1 MKNKMFNMIMN
12 GFKQLNDLLITLFVF
27 TIVSGLLFR
36 DPFGVIESIGNM
48 ISNIGDNGISGLNAL
63 LVVVLWYRS
72 K

>member
-48 ISNIGDNGISGLNAL
+48 ISNIGDNVISGLIAL

>member
-1 MKNKMFNMIMN
+1 MKNKMFKTIMKS
-12 GFKQLNDLLITLFVF
+12 FKQLNDLLITLFVF

-48 ISNIGDNGISGLNAL
+48 ISNIGDNGISGLIAL

>member
-48 ISNIGDNGISGLNAL
+48 ISNIGDNGISGLIAL
-63 LVVVLWYRS
+63 IVVVLWYRR
-72 K
+72 

>member
-1 MKNKMFNMIMN
+1 MKSKMFNTIMN

-27 TIVSGLLFR
+27 TVVSGLLFK

-48 ISNIGDNGISGLNAL
+48 ISNIGDNGISGLIAL
-63 LVVVLWYRS
+63 LVVVLWNRS